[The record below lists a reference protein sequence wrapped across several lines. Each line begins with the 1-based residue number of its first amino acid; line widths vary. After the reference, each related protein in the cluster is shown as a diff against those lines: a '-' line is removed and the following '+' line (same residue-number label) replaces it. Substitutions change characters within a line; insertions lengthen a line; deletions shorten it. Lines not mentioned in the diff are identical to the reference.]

1 MNERWFSKIF
11 RQAIE
16 KSRIKKEQ
24 KHSETIQAIRDAKQ
38 GVGLSKYY
46 TDVNDMFLEK
56 K

>member
-1 MNERWFSKIF
+1 MKDDFQKYLDKQLKNPES
-11 RQAIE
+11 
-16 KSRIKKEQ
+16 KKEQ